1 MAKPLVTDELWK
13 RIQPL
18 LPPENPKP
26 KGGRPPKP
34 DRAVLS
40 GIIFVLR
47 TGIPWEYLP
56 AELGAGSGMTCWRR
70 LRDWQEAGVWQKL
83 HTVLL
88 DALGDA
94 EKIDWQRAAIDTQ
107 VVAAKRGASRPA
119 RIRRIAARRARSAIL
134 WSTPQASRSR

>member
-1 MAKPLVTDELWK
+1 MAKPLVTDQLWE

-18 LPPENPKP
+18 LPPERPKP

-34 DRAVLS
+34 DRAVLG

-70 LRDWQEAGVWQKL
+70 LRDGQEAGIWKKL
-83 HTVLL
+83 HKVML
-88 DALGDA
+88 DELGDA
-94 EKIDWQRAAIDTQ
+94 EKLDWERASIDSQ
-107 VVAAKRGASRPA
+107 VVPAKRGANTPA
-119 RIRRIAARRARSAIL
+119 RIRRIAERRARSAML
-134 WSTPQASRSR
+134 WSTRKASRSR